1 MLVLN
6 ECRIT
11 EDGKY
16 LVVEASVDSLNWY
29 KEVYIKHVIIDTDE
43 TWIPSGPSSTP
54 VYQQEFEL
62 KDSTVSSLCGQAVTE
77 DNDCKCGN
85 IILPDKQ
92 GKKNIRLYLS
102 AKDIGLSSLNSNIFF
117 VYVIASGYPD
127 PMTPCGMDNST
138 ITGVALNLR
147 LIYNAAM
154 GYIKSLGDTC
164 EIPKGFIDIF
174 LKYKALELSLKTG
187 NYPEAFKMWKY
198 LLGIGKSSNIPNKG
212 CRCHGN
218 K

>member
-16 LVVEASVDSLNWY
+16 LVVEASVDSLNYY
-29 KEVYIKHVIIDTDE
+29 KEVYIKHIIIDTDE
-43 TWIPSGPSSTP
+43 TWIPEGPSSVP
-54 VYQQEFEL
+54 VYTKEFEL
-62 KDSTVSSLCGQAVTE
+62 ADSIVTTICGPVMTE
-77 DNDCKCGN
+77 DNDCQCGN
-85 IILPDKQ
+85 IITGQKE

-102 AKDIGLSSLNSNIFF
+102 ARDLNKASLDDNIFF
-117 VYVIASGYPD
+117 VYVIASGYPSPD
-127 PMTPCGMDNST
+127 TPCNMDNAT
-138 ITGVALNLR
+138 VMGIALNLR
-147 LIYNAAM
+147 QIYNGAM
-154 GYIKSLGDTC
+154 GYIKAMNNNC

-174 LKYKALELSLKTG
+174 LKYKALELALKTG

-198 LLGIGKSSNIPNKG
+198 LLKGGTVSTVFSKG
-212 CRCHGN
+212 CGCHGT

>member
-29 KEVYIKHVIIDTDE
+29 KNVYIKSVVIDTDE
-43 TWIPSGPSSTP
+43 TWSANGPSSNPIYQKEFGFEDSKITSICGP
-54 VYQQEFEL
+54 V
-62 KDSTVSSLCGQAVTE
+62 STE
-77 DNDCKCGN
+77 DSNCDCGN
-85 IILPDKQ
+85 LIIPDRQ
-92 GKKNIRLYLS
+92 GTKNIRLYLS
-102 AKDIGLSSLNSNIFF
+102 AKDLSLSSLNNIFF

-127 PMTPCGMDNST
+127 PQTPCGMDNST
-138 ITGVALNLR
+138 IMGVALNLR
-147 LIYNAAM
+147 LIYNAAI
-154 GYIKSLGDTC
+154 GYVKSLSATC
-164 EIPKGFIDIF
+164 EIPKGFIDMF
-174 LKYKALELSLKTG
+174 LKYKALELALKTG

-198 LLGIGKSSNIPNKG
+198 LLGSGKSSTIPNKG